1 MRNDARKGRRTMFK
15 LDPGDIADLPMP
27 TGLHG
32 GAPGGDQM
40 FDVLADFI
48 IGIAIV
54 VYETN
59 PPHG

>member
-1 MRNDARKGRRTMFK
+1 MFK

>member
-1 MRNDARKGRRTMFK
+1 MFK

-32 GAPGGDQM
+32 GMHNGDQI
-40 FDVLADFI
+40 FDVLADYI

-54 VYETN
+54 VYETS
-59 PPHG
+59 PPHE

>member
-1 MRNDARKGRRTMFK
+1 MTK
-15 LDPGDIADLPMP
+15 LDCGDIADLPMP

-32 GAPGGDQM
+32 GGPAGEAM
-40 FDVLADFI
+40 FDVLADYI

-59 PPHG
+59 PPRG

>member
-1 MRNDARKGRRTMFK
+1 MFK

-32 GAPGGDQM
+32 GAHAGDQM